1 MHRRILLF
9 GAVVAMLAM
18 VLPGSALAA
27 SPGAGT
33 CTGGTVPA
41 GTYSSFTVT
50 GTCTVAYGA
59 NVQINGDLTIAD
71 GASLDD
77 HGAELW
83 MHAQMHITGNV
94 HVGKGAVLGLGWNG
108 GGPLFPP
115 DGGEGKLGPDTVG
128 GNIIADQPLALQIG
142 QVTINGNLISNG
154 GGVVS
159 TSKEDARNFPVEDN
173 VIHGN
178 LIVQGWRGGWIGL
191 IRNTVDG
198 NVIFAKNV
206 SASNRDTGPGMD
218 PDSSEVM
225 GSDASIFGLGTYPQT
240 IGGNLICHDNV
251 PAAQVNPFDGGAN
264 NFVGGKAIG
273 ECAGLT
279 Q

>member
-1 MHRRILLF
+1 MHRRILLL

-18 VLPGSALAA
+18 VLPGSVLAA

-33 CTGGTVPA
+33 CTGGTIPA

-59 NVQINGDLTIAD
+59 NVQVNGDLTIAD

-83 MHAQMHITGNV
+83 MHAQVHITGDV
-94 HVGKGAVLGLGWNG
+94 YIGKGAVLGLGWNS
-108 GGPLFPP
+108 PQ
-115 DGGEGKLGPDTVG
+115 GEGSLGPDTVG
-128 GNIIADQPLALQIG
+128 GNIVANQPLALQVG
-142 QVTINGNLISNG
+142 QVTIGGNLVSNG
-154 GGVVS
+154 GGVDSV
-159 TSKEDARNFPVEDN
+159 AGGNRNFPVEDN

-178 LIVQGWRGGWIGL
+178 LVVQGWQGGWIGL
-191 IRNTVDG
+191 IRNTVDQ
-198 NVIFAKNV
+198 NVIFANNV
-206 SASNRDTGPGMD
+206 SRFNRDTGTGMD

-225 GSDASIFGLGTYPQT
+225 GSAFGPFSIPQS
-240 IGGNLICHDNV
+240 IGGNLICHDNI
-251 PAAQVNPFDGGAN
+251 PAAQVNPLDGGAN
-264 NFVGGKAIG
+264 NFVGGKALG
-273 ECAGLT
+273 ECAELT